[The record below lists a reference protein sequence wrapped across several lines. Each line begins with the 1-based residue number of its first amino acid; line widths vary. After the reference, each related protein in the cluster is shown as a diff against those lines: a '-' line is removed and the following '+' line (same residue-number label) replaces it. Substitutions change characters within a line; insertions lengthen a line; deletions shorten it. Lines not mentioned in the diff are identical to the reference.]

1 MHLGER
7 FVLQLPGLAFQ
18 LGGIYV
24 TFDTYSGSHRSHPD
38 TDMGLSAYR
47 GAQC

>member
-24 TFDTYSGSHRSHPD
+24 TFDTYSGSHGSQPD
-38 TDMGLSAYR
+38 TGMGLSAYR
-47 GAQC
+47 GTQC